1 MNIRSITVLLD
12 PGYPVVEER
21 LAAAGA
27 FAADA
32 RTAYEAAGISV
43 QTVRLAIVPFPG
55 LLGPGPVERAV
66 SLAEQLEQLC
76 RAAAFDYCSLGP
88 AMPDAPLE
96 YVDAIYDVLAATQQ
110 VFAAVT
116 IASPDGIPLA
126 AVQRAARLIQAVSRI
141 SPDGFANLRLAALA
155 NCPPGSP
162 FFPAAYHAGGPP
174 AFAIATEAADLAVS
188 AFEAASSLAAGWAAL
203 VAAIESHAQRLVHIA
218 NALVERT
225 SAGLT
230 FGGIDF
236 SLAPFPEIARSLGTA
251 MERLGVPR
259 VGAQGSLFAAA
270 LLADALDRATFPR
283 CGFSGLMLPVLEDA
297 VLAQRAASGDLSI
310 NDLLLYSAV
319 CGAGLDTVPLPGD
332 VTVDDLAAI
341 LLDVAALSTRLAKP
355 LTARLMPIPGMSA
368 GDPVTFDFPY
378 FADSRVLSPKGAGL
392 GRLLLGGEA
401 HVLLGPRLLR

>member
-43 QTVRLAIVPFPG
+43 QTIRLAIVPFPG

-392 GRLLLGGEA
+392 GRLLLEGEA

>member
-1 MNIRSITVLLD
+1 VNIRSITVLLD

-21 LAAAGA
+21 LVAAGA
-27 FAADA
+27 FAAEA
-32 RTAYEAAGISV
+32 RAAYEAAGINV
-43 QTVRLAIVPFPG
+43 QTVRLAIIPFPG

-76 RAAAFDYCSLGP
+76 RAAVFDYCSLGP
-88 AMPDAPLE
+88 AMPDTPLE

-116 IASPDGIPLA
+116 IASPDGIHLA